1 MQSISAILSL
11 CNIISSINFSI
22 LTDYKLF
29 TLDYKSCRL
38 QLIKNHA
45 LAKEYFQPK
54 LARWSKNVS
63 VSSYT
68 NHY

>member
-29 TLDYKSCRL
+29 TLDYKSCFVQRIL
-38 QLIKNHA
+38 STKISSMV
-45 LAKEYFQPK
+45 KERQRFFLYKSLLK
-54 LARWSKNVS
+54 LCPF
-63 VSSYT
+63 
-68 NHY
+68 

>member
-22 LTDYKLF
+22 LTDYKSF

-54 LARWSKNVS
+54 LA
-63 VSSYT
+63 
-68 NHY
+68 